1 TALNSNPSHLSEL
14 HLSGN
19 MALLCAS
26 LQNPDC
32 RLKKLRL
39 EECSLSESGCSSLA
53 SVLKSN
59 PSHLRELDLTNN
71 SDINDSGVERLCE
84 YLRSPKCR
92 LKKLRDELLF
102 LASAL
107 KSNPARVKELDLSRN
122 NLPDVGVELLCGFLE
137 KPDCHL
143 KRLRLEE
150 CNLSE
155 FSCSSLATALKSNP
169 SHLSEL
175 HLSGNGNIKDSGV
188 KFLCKYLQTPGC
200 RLKTLS
206 VKSCN
211 LSESC
216 CSSLASAL
224 MSKPSHLNELELT
237 NNGDIKDSGI
247 ELLCGYLQSPDCQ
260 LNTLR
265 LGGCSLSESSCSFL
279 ASALKSNPSHLRE
292 LELSKNRNIK
302 DSGVELLCASLQNPD
317 CRLKKLRYF

>member
-1 TALNSNPSHLSEL
+1 INQSVPKFSLVYFEYFYCHVFRLAGCSLSESSCSSLASALKSNPSHLRELELSKNRNIKDSGVELLCGYLQNPDCRLETLRLEECNLSESSCSFLSTALNSNPSHLSEL

-19 MALLCAS
+19 S
-26 LQNPDC
+26 
-32 RLKKLRL
+32 
-39 EECSLSESGCSSLA
+39 
-53 SVLKSN
+53 
-59 PSHLRELDLTNN
+59 
-71 SDINDSGVERLCE
+71 
-84 YLRSPKCR
+84 
-92 LKKLRDELLF
+92 
-102 LASAL
+102 
-107 KSNPARVKELDLSRN
+107 
-122 NLPDVGVELLCGFLE
+122 
-137 KPDCHL
+137 
-143 KRLRLEE
+143 
-150 CNLSE
+150 
-155 FSCSSLATALKSNP
+155 
-169 SHLSEL
+169 
-175 HLSGNGNIKDSGV
+175 NIKDSGV